1 MADDLL
7 VIIPTR
13 GRPHTIPEI
22 MLAWDGTGATADVL
36 FAVDTDDPELAGYKK
51 HAADLKADSRVR
63 FTFGKR
69 RRLVGTLNAQA
80 VKAAKTHRFLAFLG
94 DDHRPRVADQP
105 WDERIRICLSGGPG
119 IVYGNDLL
127 QGEKMATA
135 VAMTSDIVT
144 TLGYMCPPALVHL
157 CADLCWVDWG
167 RGMGRITYLDDM
179 VIEHLHPAASKAE
192 MDEVYEDCNSPERA
206 EQDAA
211 AYYDYRDNGG
221 LEADLAELRKLVA
234 YSNGG
239 ALPAGTTSATNTTGS
254 AEAVIKGAS

>member
-13 GRPHTIPEI
+13 GRPGAVPEI
-22 MLAWDGTGATADVL
+22 MQAWDDTRATADVL
-36 FAVDTDDPELAGYKK
+36 FCVDKDDPELAGYKQQAK
-51 HAADLKADSRVR
+51 VLADDSRVR
-63 FTFGKR
+63 FVFWARK
-69 RRLVGTLNAQA
+69 RLVGTLNQAA
-80 VKAAKTHRFLAFLG
+80 VKNAGDYRFLAFLG
-94 DDHRPRVADQP
+94 DDHRPRPAATP

-144 TLGYMCPPALVHL
+144 TLDFMVPDCLVHL
-157 CADLCWVDWG
+157 CADLVWVEWG

-179 VIEHLHPAASKAE
+179 IIEHMHPAASKAQ
-192 MDEVYEDCNSPERA
+192 MDAVYEECNSPE
-206 EQDAA
+206 QVSSDAA

-221 LEADLAELRKLVA
+221 LEADLVKLRKL
-234 YSNGG
+234 
-239 ALPAGTTSATNTTGS
+239 
-254 AEAVIKGAS
+254 AEEAA

>member
-13 GRPHTIPEI
+13 GRPHAIPEI
-22 MLAWDGTGATADVL
+22 MQAWDDTGATAHVL
-36 FAVDTDDPELAGYKK
+36 FAVDTDDPELAAYKK
-51 HAADLKADSRVR
+51 HAATLKGDERVR

-69 RRLVGTLNAQA
+69 RRLVGTLNQQA
-80 VKAAKTHRFLAFLG
+80 VKAAKAYRFLAFMG
-94 DDHRPRVADQP
+94 DDHRPRPADRP
-105 WDERIRICLSGGPG
+105 WDARIRECLSGGPG

-144 TLGYMCPPALVHL
+144 TLDYMAPPSMVHL
-157 CADLCWVDWG
+157 CVDLVWLDWG
-167 RGMGRITYLDDM
+167 RGMQRITYLDDM

-192 MDEVYEDCNSPERA
+192 VDAGYEEANSSDQVA
-206 EQDAA
+206 KDSA

-221 LEADLAELRKLVA
+221 LEADLDKLRKLVE
-234 YSNGG
+234 
-239 ALPAGTTSATNTTGS
+239 
-254 AEAVIKGAS
+254 EA